1 MQELNKN
8 AVGLVLGLL
17 MALVHLCWL
26 ILVGIGLAKPLVD
39 LTLWLHHYSLSYSIL
54 PLSLVP
60 AVGLL
65 ILTFVVGYVFGW
77 VFAALW
83 NKFRK

>member
-8 AVGLVLGLL
+8 AVGLVLGAL
-17 MALVHLCWL
+17 MALAHLGWL
-26 ILVGIGLAKPLVD
+26 ILVGIGLAKPLTD
-39 LTLWLHHYSLSYSIL
+39 LILQLHHFSLSYTIL
-54 PLSLVP
+54 PLSLGL

-65 ILTFVVGYVFGW
+65 ALTFVVGYVFGW
-77 VFAALW
+77 IFAALW